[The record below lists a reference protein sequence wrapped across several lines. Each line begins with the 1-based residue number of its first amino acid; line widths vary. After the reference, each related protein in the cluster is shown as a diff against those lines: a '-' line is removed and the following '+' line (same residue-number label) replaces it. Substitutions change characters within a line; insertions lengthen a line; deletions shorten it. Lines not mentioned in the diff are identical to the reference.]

1 MRRVPQD
8 DRDLRSDIL
17 ALKCHVAV
25 AVIDKLFVIA
35 VVLFIGVG
43 ALVMLRALII
53 IWCHPAEFSVPHWD
67 SVFPATRRRRLRSA
81 GLRAGIPSPRKTGT
95 KLTIAR

>member
-17 ALKCHVAV
+17 FLKCHVAV

-43 ALVMLRALII
+43 ALVMLRA
-53 IWCHPAEFSVPHWD
+53 
-67 SVFPATRRRRLRSA
+67 SA
-81 GLRAGIPSPRKTGT
+81 G
-95 KLTIAR
+95 

>member
-8 DRDLRSDIL
+8 DRDLRSDSL

-43 ALVMLRALII
+43 ALVMLRSLII
-53 IWCHPAEFSVPHWD
+53 I
-67 SVFPATRRRRLRSA
+67 TRIGSINELGWRIRNGQRTVNSCRVL
-81 GLRAGIPSPRKTGT
+81 LITT
-95 KLTIAR
+95 C